1 MQKRNV
7 NLDFIKAVAII
18 FVIAIHTL
26 APALSQYTIG
36 SKKFLLISF
45 YRSIVSPAVPLF
57 FMCSGALLFDTKK
70 IISIETIFKK
80 YIKRVI
86 LALFFW
92 AIIYEM
98 IQLYYR
104 YTQIGILEMSNI
116 ILAIQNIIFFN
127 HNYQLYFVYIMV
139 IVYLFT
145 PIIKI
150 FINNTNINYIR
161 YFLILWLFLGVI
173 LPTFAGFRPI
183 SNFYNLI
190 QYIVMPM
197 GYASIGYCILGY
209 YITQNTEKTSHYII
223 VFLLGLISSFLLTVN
238 LCITLQDINIT
249 FWGGMSITVAMMAYG
264 FFGMII
270 STDYSIYHTRLIK
283 NISNSSFTIFLVH
296 DIFLKILF
304 FKNIKVSDFHILI
317 GVPLI
322 VAFVFCSS
330 YITYFILSK
339 IKIINNSI
347 I

>member
-1 MQKRNV
+1 
-7 NLDFIKAVAII
+7 
-18 FVIAIHTL
+18 
-26 APALSQYTIG
+26 
-36 SKKFLLISF
+36 
-45 YRSIVSPAVPLF
+45 
-57 FMCSGALLFDTKK
+57 
-70 IISIETIFKK
+70 
-80 YIKRVI
+80 
-86 LALFFW
+86 
-92 AIIYEM
+92 
-98 IQLYYR
+98 
-104 YTQIGILEMSNI
+104 
-116 ILAIQNIIFFN
+116 
-127 HNYQLYFVYIMV
+127 
-139 IVYLFT
+139 
-145 PIIKI
+145 
-150 FINNTNINYIR
+150 
-161 YFLILWLFLGVI
+161 
-173 LPTFAGFRPI
+173 
-183 SNFYNLI
+183 
-190 QYIVMPM
+190 MPM

-270 STDYSIYHTRLIK
+270 STDYSIYHTGLIK
-283 NISNSSFTIFLVH
+283 NISNSSFAIFLVH